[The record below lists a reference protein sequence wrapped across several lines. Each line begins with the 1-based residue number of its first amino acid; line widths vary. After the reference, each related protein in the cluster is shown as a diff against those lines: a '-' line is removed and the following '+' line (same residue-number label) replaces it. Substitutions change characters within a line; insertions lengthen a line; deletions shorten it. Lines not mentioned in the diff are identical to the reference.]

1 MTDHHFIA
9 SDGVRIAYA
18 AKGAGRPVILLHGF
32 LSSGARNWAAPRL
45 VQALVE
51 AGRQVIT
58 PDARGHGGSDAPT
71 DPALWPA
78 DVMARDV
85 IELVGHLGLTD
96 YDLGGYSMGGRT
108 AIRAIVGGL
117 RPRRLVIGG
126 MGETA
131 IMEAGPRAE
140 AFEDAIRNG
149 PDAQDA
155 AMGSALHKLMAAQG
169 LRPEAMLG
177 VLAAFHPTTEAE
189 IKAIHIPALVLMGR
203 DDHDNGSGE
212 TLAAWLD
219 GRFVQV
225 PGDHGTAVASRALRE
240 ALVGFLA

>member
-1 MTDHHFIA
+1 MTDHHFTA

-18 AKGAGRPVILLHGF
+18 VEGAGRPVILLHGF

-45 VQALVE
+45 VQALVD
-51 AGRQVIT
+51 AGRQVIA
-58 PDARGHGGSDAPT
+58 PDARGHGRSDAPT
-71 DPALWPA
+71 DPAFWPA

-85 IELVGHLGLTD
+85 VELVAHLGLTD

-108 AIRAIVGGL
+108 AIRAIAGGL

-149 PDAQDA
+149 EQAQEA
-155 AMGSALHKLMAAQG
+155 AMGAALHKLMADQG
-169 LRPEAMLG
+169 LKPGAMLG
-177 VLAAFHPTTEAE
+177 VLASFHPTTEAE
-189 IKAIHIPALVLMGR
+189 IKAIAIPALVLMGR
-203 DDHDNGSGE
+203 DDQDNGSGE
-212 TLAAWLD
+212 TLAAWL
-219 GRFVQV
+219 GGQFTQV
-225 PGDHGTAVASRALRE
+225 PGDHGTAVAGRVFRDAL
-240 ALVGFLA
+240 ANFLA

>member
-1 MTDHHFIA
+1 MTLHDFNA

-18 AKGAGRPVILLHGF
+18 VEGTGRPVILLHGF

-58 PDARGHGGSDAPT
+58 PDARGHGRSDAPT

-85 IELVGHLGLTD
+85 VELVGHLDLTD

-117 RPRRLVIGG
+117 TPQRLAIGG

-131 IMEAGPRAE
+131 IMEAGPRAD

-149 PDAQDA
+149 PAARDA
-155 AMGSALHKLMAAQG
+155 AMGGALHKLMADQG
-169 LRPEAMLG
+169 LKSEAMLG
-177 VLAAFHPTTEAE
+177 VLASFHPTTEAE
-189 IKAIHIPALVLMGR
+189 IRAISIPALVLMGQG
-203 DDHDNGSGE
+203 DHDNGSGQ
-212 TLAAWLD
+212 TLADWLG
-219 GRFVQV
+219 GRFVEV
-225 PGDHGTAVASRALRE
+225 RGDHGTAVAAPEFRK
-240 ALVGFLA
+240 ALVDFLA

>member
-1 MTDHHFIA
+1 MTDHHFTT
-9 SDGVRIAYA
+9 SDRVRIAY
-18 AKGAGRPVILLHGF
+18 GVQGEGRPVMLLHGF

-58 PDARGHGGSDAPT
+58 PDARGHGASDAPT
-71 DPALWPA
+71 DPGFWPA

-85 IELVGHLGLTD
+85 VELVAHLGLID

-108 AIRAIVGGL
+108 AIRAIAGGL
-117 RPRRLVIGG
+117 RPQRLVIGG

-140 AFEDAIRNG
+140 AFEDAIRRG
-149 PDAQDA
+149 PAAQDA
-155 AMGSALHKLMAAQG
+155 AMGGALHKLMADQG
-169 LRPEAMLG
+169 LKPEAMLG
-177 VLAAFHPTTEAE
+177 VLASFQPTTEAE
-189 IKAIHIPALVLMGR
+189 IRGIKIPALVLMGR
-203 DDHDNGSGE
+203 DDHDNGSGQ
-212 TLAAWLD
+212 TLADWLG

-225 PGDHGTAVASRALRE
+225 PGDHGTAVAGRAFRE
-240 ALVGFLA
+240 ALVAFLA

>member
-1 MTDHHFIA
+1 MTEHHFTA

-18 AKGAGRPVILLHGF
+18 VEGAGRPVILLHGF

-51 AGRQVIT
+51 TGRQVIV
-58 PDARGHGGSDAPT
+58 PDARGHGRSEAPT

-85 IELVGHLGLTD
+85 IELVAHLGLTD
-96 YDLGGYSMGGRT
+96 YDLAGYSMGGRT

-131 IMEAGPRAE
+131 IMEAGPRAD

-149 PDAQDA
+149 ALAQDA
-155 AMGSALHKLMAAQG
+155 AMGAALHKLMADQG
-169 LRPEAMLG
+169 LKPEAMLG
-177 VLAAFHPTTEAE
+177 VLASFHPTTEAE
-189 IKAIHIPALVLMGR
+189 IRAIGIPALVLMGR
-203 DDHDNGSGE
+203 GDHDNGSGE
-212 TLAAWLD
+212 TLAAWLG
-219 GRFVQV
+219 GRFVAV
-225 PGDHGTAVASRALRE
+225 RGDHGTAVAAPEFRE
-240 ALVGFLA
+240 TLVDFLA